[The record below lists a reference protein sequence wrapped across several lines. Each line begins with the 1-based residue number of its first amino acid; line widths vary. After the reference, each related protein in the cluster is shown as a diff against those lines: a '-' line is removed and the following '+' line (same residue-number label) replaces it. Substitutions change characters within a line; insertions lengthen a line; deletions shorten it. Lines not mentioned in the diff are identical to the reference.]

1 MTDEISLDTVIA
13 CVQSQVSS
21 TLGDEAA
28 VLDMNRGI
36 YYGLDPV
43 GTRVWKLIQ
52 QPRSVAQVRDALL
65 AEYEVEPIR
74 CEQDLLKLLAELR
87 DAGLIEIR
95 GLSGAAT
102 R

>member
-13 CVQSQVSS
+13 CAPSQVSS

-28 VLDMNRGI
+28 VLDMNRGV

-52 QPRSVAQVRDALL
+52 EPRSVAEVRDALL
-65 AEYEVEPIR
+65 AEYEVEPLR
-74 CEQDLLKLLAELR
+74 CEQDLLKLLTELR

-95 GLSGAAT
+95 GLGAAK

>member
-52 QPRSVAQVRDALL
+52 EPRSVAAVRDALL
-65 AEYEVEPIR
+65 AEYEVEPLR
-74 CEQDLLKLLAELR
+74 CEQDLLKLLVELR

-95 GLSGAAT
+95 GSGAAK

>member
-1 MTDEISLDTVIA
+1 MTDEISLNTVIA

-21 TLGDEAA
+21 TLGEEAA

-52 QPRSVAQVRDALL
+52 EPRSVAEVRDALL
-65 AEYEVEPIR
+65 AEYEVEPLR

-87 DAGLIEIR
+87 EAGLIEVR
-95 GLSGAAT
+95 ALGAAKA
-102 R
+102 

>member
-1 MTDEISLDTVIA
+1 MTDEISLNTVIA
-13 CVQSQVSS
+13 CVHSQVSS

-52 QPRSVAQVRDALL
+52 EPRSVAEVRDALL
-65 AEYEVEPIR
+65 AEYEVEPRR

-95 GLSGAAT
+95 GRGAAK